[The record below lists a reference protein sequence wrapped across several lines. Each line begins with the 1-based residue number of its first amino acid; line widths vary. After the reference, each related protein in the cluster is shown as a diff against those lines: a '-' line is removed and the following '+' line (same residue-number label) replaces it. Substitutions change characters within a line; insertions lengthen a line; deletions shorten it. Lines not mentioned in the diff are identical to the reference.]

1 MIWKITILLWIA
13 FLIAVR
19 IVRGTMS
26 REEKIRAMMLGKVR
40 ITPFRVLTCLLFFCI
55 FDYDVSNSNLVPV
68 LLFEI
73 SIKIASR

>member
-1 MIWKITILLWIA
+1 VIWKITILLWIA

-40 ITPFRVLTCLLFFCI
+40 ITPFRVLTCLLFFASLI
-55 FDYDVSNSNLVPV
+55 MTLATAIWF
-68 LLFEI
+68 LFFYL
-73 SIKIASR
+73 K

>member
-26 REEKIRAMMLGKVR
+26 QEEKIRALSMIIYMM
-40 ITPFRVLTCLLFFCI
+40 
-55 FDYDVSNSNLVPV
+55 
-68 LLFEI
+68 
-73 SIKIASR
+73 

>member
-19 IVRGTMS
+19 IVRDTMS

-40 ITPFRVLTCLLFFCI
+40 ITTFRVLACLLFFASLI
-55 FDYDVSNSNLVPV
+55 MTLATAIWF
-68 LLFEI
+68 LFFYL
-73 SIKIASR
+73 K

>member
-40 ITPFRVLTCLLFFCI
+40 ITPFRVLTCLLFFASLI
-55 FDYDVSNSNLVPV
+55 MALATAIWF
-68 LLFEI
+68 LFFYL
-73 SIKIASR
+73 K

>member
-40 ITPFRVLTCLLFFCI
+40 ITPFRVLTFLLFFASLI
-55 FDYDVSNSNLVPV
+55 MTLATAIWF
-68 LLFEI
+68 LFFYL
-73 SIKIASR
+73 K

>member
-1 MIWKITILLWIA
+1 MIWKIAILLWIA

-40 ITPFRVLTCLLFFCI
+40 ITPFRVLTFLLFFASLI
-55 FDYDVSNSNLVPV
+55 MTLATAIWF
-68 LLFEI
+68 LFFYL
-73 SIKIASR
+73 K

>member
-13 FLIAVR
+13 FLIEVR

-40 ITPFRVLTCLLFFCI
+40 ITPFRVLTCLLFFASLI
-55 FDYDVSNSNLVPV
+55 MTLATAIWF
-68 LLFEI
+68 LFFYL
-73 SIKIASR
+73 K

>member
-26 REEKIRAMMLGKVR
+26 QEEKIRAMILGKVR
-40 ITPFRVLTCLLFFCI
+40 ITPFRVLTCLLFFASLI
-55 FDYDVSNSNLVPV
+55 MMLATAIWF
-68 LLFEI
+68 LFFYL
-73 SIKIASR
+73 K

>member
-26 REEKIRAMMLGKVR
+26 GEEKIRAMMLGKVR
-40 ITPFRVLTCLLFFCI
+40 ITPFRVLTCLLFFASLI
-55 FDYDVSNSNLVPV
+55 MTLATAIWF
-68 LLFEI
+68 LFFYL
-73 SIKIASR
+73 K

>member
-40 ITPFRVLTCLLFFCI
+40 ITPFRVLTCLLFF
-55 FDYDVSNSNLVPV
+55 LH
-68 LLFEI
+68 L
-73 SIKIASR
+73 

>member
-40 ITPFRVLTCLLFFCI
+40 ITPFRVSTCSLFFASLI
-55 FDYDVSNSNLVPV
+55 MTLATAIWF
-68 LLFEI
+68 LFFYL
-73 SIKIASR
+73 K